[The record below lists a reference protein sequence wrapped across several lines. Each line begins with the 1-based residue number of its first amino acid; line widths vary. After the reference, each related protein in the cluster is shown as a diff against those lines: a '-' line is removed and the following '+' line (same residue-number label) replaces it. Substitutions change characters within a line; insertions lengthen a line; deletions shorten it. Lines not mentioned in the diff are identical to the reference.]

1 MFRKVFSFCTPKPCI
16 SSFGFPRVTGLKM
29 DSVIHRCPF
38 LTVVPQAFMQLARKS
53 SLVGYARRCSV
64 MMEMGLPLAKL
75 ERRVLLSPVHAMPS
89 VDQPEDSECHFL
101 ADERVCKNPSV
112 LKEACIDLSEAVQ
125 DKSPVHSE
133 KSESQVDPTVVGPI
147 IVNRVHPASLKQH
160 VTKVFHSLGDNQPN
174 AAANFHYDQFFEV
187 KIDSY
192 RVFKT
197 VNRCAA
203 SFPMAVDYTDSL
215 VAKRDVSVWCSNNYL
230 GMSRHPRVSQAIMLA
245 DPLET
250 LEKHG
255 AGAGGTRNIS
265 GTNKF
270 HVDLENEQAELHG
283 KDVSLLFT
291 SCFVANDSTLF
302 PLAKMI
308 GAKKFIFCHNEV
320 SHLRELLRKS
330 DPATPKIVAFE
341 TVHSMSGVFATPTNK
356 SQEHSVTLLISLFIY
371 PVLFSG
377 KAFGCVGGYIAGTNA
392 RVDTI
397 LKGEEGCVLRRKH
410 QRNVRL
416 LRQMLMDSGLPVV
429 QCPSHIIPV
438 LVSDAAKNTE
448 VGDVMKSRYNI
459 YVQAINYPTVAQGGE
474 VLRIAPTPHPTPHTP
489 DDAVLGRVPFVKW
502 LGCPLCVQQLQF
514 DTSF

>member
-1 MFRKVFSFCTPKPCI
+1 MC
-16 SSFGFPRVTGLKM
+16 
-29 DSVIHRCPF
+29 
-38 LTVVPQAFMQLARKS
+38 
-53 SLVGYARRCSV
+53 LV
-64 MMEMGLPLAKL
+64 K
-75 ERRVLLSPVHAMPS
+75 
-89 VDQPEDSECHFL
+89 
-101 ADERVCKNPSV
+101 
-112 LKEACIDLSEAVQ
+112 
-125 DKSPVHSE
+125 
-133 KSESQVDPTVVGPI
+133 T
-147 IVNRVHPASLKQH
+147 
-160 VTKVFHSLGDNQPN
+160 VTKDNSL
-174 AAANFHYDQFFEV
+174 
-187 KIDSY
+187 
-192 RVFKT
+192 
-197 VNRCAA
+197 
-203 SFPMAVDYTDSL
+203 FPL
-215 VAKRDVSVWCSNNYL
+215 FR
-230 GMSRHPRVSQAIMLA
+230 
-245 DPLET
+245 ET

-302 PLAKMI
+302 PLAKMMP
-308 GAKKFIFCHNEV
+308 GTHLYSESYL
-320 SHLRELLRKS
+320 SHTIRFFYC
-330 DPATPKIVAFE
+330 IY
-341 TVHSMSGVFATPTNK
+341 
-356 SQEHSVTLLISLFIY
+356 QLLISLFIY

-489 DDAVLGRVPFVKW
+489 DDAVLGR
-502 LGCPLCVQQLQF
+502 
-514 DTSF
+514 

>member
-1 MFRKVFSFCTPKPCI
+1 
-16 SSFGFPRVTGLKM
+16 M

-125 DKSPVHSE
+125 DKSPKDH
-133 KSESQVDPTVVGPI
+133 
-147 IVNRVHPASLKQH
+147 N
-160 VTKVFHSLGDNQPN
+160 
-174 AAANFHYDQFFEV
+174 
-187 KIDSY
+187 SY

-230 GMSRHPRVSQAIMLA
+230 GMSRHPRVSQAIA
-245 DPLET
+245 ET

-341 TVHSMSGVFATPTNK
+341 TVHSMSGVFATPTNN
-356 SQEHSVTLLISLFIY
+356 LFIY

-489 DDAVLGRVPFVKW
+489 DDAVLGRANMSFPCVYYKRAYSYDHMSSFVPP
-502 LGCPLCVQQLQF
+502 GG
-514 DTSF
+514 SFWMYYQSL

>member
-1 MFRKVFSFCTPKPCI
+1 
-16 SSFGFPRVTGLKM
+16 
-29 DSVIHRCPF
+29 
-38 LTVVPQAFMQLARKS
+38 
-53 SLVGYARRCSV
+53 
-64 MMEMGLPLAKL
+64 
-75 ERRVLLSPVHAMPS
+75 MPS

-125 DKSPVHSE
+125 DKSPVHSVTE

-187 KIDSY
+187 KI
-192 RVFKT
+192 
-197 VNRCAA
+197 
-203 SFPMAVDYTDSL
+203 
-215 VAKRDVSVWCSNNYL
+215 
-230 GMSRHPRVSQAIMLA
+230 GPR
-245 DPLET
+245 ET

-302 PLAKMI
+302 PLAKMMPDCEI
-308 GAKKFIFCHNEV
+308 Y
-320 SHLRELLRKS
+320 S
-330 DPATPKIVAFE
+330 DAGNHA
-341 TVHSMSGVFATPTNK
+341 SMI
-356 SQEHSVTLLISLFIY
+356 Q
-371 PVLFSG
+371 G

-392 RVDTI
+392 RVDTVDTQAAGFIFTMSLPPMLLAGARESIQI

-474 VLRIAPTPHPTPHTP
+474 VLRIAPPHTP
-489 DDAVLGRVPFVKW
+489 HHTPRMMQYLVGEHIHPPVVLN
-502 LGCPLCVQQLQF
+502 LNPL
-514 DTSF
+514 